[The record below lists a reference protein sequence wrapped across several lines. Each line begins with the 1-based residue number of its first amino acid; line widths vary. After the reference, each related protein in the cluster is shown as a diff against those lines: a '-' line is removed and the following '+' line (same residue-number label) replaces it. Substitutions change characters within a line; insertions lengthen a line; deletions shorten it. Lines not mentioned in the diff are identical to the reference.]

1 MEELEILKR
10 QAQDIR
16 EAQEKLSRKIAEL
29 EEKESKKEWPQVG
42 DKVFYTSSTG
52 IPREVYFDPSSD
64 EINYGIKQGY
74 LSKTPEDELKKE
86 RTRIAET
93 KVLKRLHALDDDRDI
108 KKHFPKLNMKTNIIS
123 CDAFVDDNFIGCN
136 QSWLGTSKSWCI
148 VIKELPCEIRTM
160 LGR

>member
-1 MEELEILKR
+1 MEELEALKK

-29 EEKESKKEWPQVG
+29 EEKESKKEWPQDG
-42 DKVFYTSSTG
+42 DVCWIINIYAEVASFRFSG
-52 IPREVYFDPSSD
+52 REEDIAQLS
-64 EINYGIKQGY
+64 INNIFKSEAEGIK
-74 LSKTPEDELKKE
+74 E
-86 RTRIAET
+86 RDRRIAET